1 MPEITVGQKQATIY
15 ALQGRMHALLARLD
29 RLSDTLDPD
38 PALSEEQQNERIT
51 RAWDEACAQY
61 IMVEKAAAELT
72 QVIAGALKGKS
83 NG

>member
-15 ALQGRMHALLARLD
+15 AMQGRMHALLARLD

-38 PALSEEQQNERIT
+38 PALSEEQQNQRII

-83 NG
+83 KG